1 MDIPLLLL
9 LSTVVWQGIDFLREL
24 TNWTTQKSSII
35 TQLSA
40 WIGGVIVV
48 LLAAHSG
55 LFDGFLI
62 NGKSITSLDVGSQVF
77 LGLGISSLA
86 SSAVDLKQA
95 FDRSDSAAKPPL
107 LKP

>member
-1 MDIPLLLL
+1 MDIPVLVLL
-9 LSTVVWQGIDFLREL
+9 TTIVWQAIDFLREL
-24 TNWTTQKSSII
+24 ANLSTQKSSVI
-35 TQLSA
+35 TQATA
-40 WIGGVIVV
+40 WVGGVAVV

-55 LFDGFLI
+55 LFDTFLV
-62 NGKSITSLDVGSQVF
+62 NGRSLTSLDGGSQVF

-107 LKP
+107 VKP